1 MHQHAAQSC
10 MGITPK
16 VSQEV
21 KSKHRRA
28 QHAKV
33 AIPALFFF
41 FFLKTFYSKQCAAQI
56 NEG

>member
-1 MHQHAAQSC
+1 MHQHAAQSY

-33 AIPALFFF
+33 AIPALFKKKRFI
-41 FFLKTFYSKQCAAQI
+41 LNNVLHK
-56 NEG
+56 

>member
-1 MHQHAAQSC
+1 MHQHAAQSY

-33 AIPALFFF
+33 AIPVLF
-41 FFLKTFYSKQCAAQI
+41 
-56 NEG
+56 